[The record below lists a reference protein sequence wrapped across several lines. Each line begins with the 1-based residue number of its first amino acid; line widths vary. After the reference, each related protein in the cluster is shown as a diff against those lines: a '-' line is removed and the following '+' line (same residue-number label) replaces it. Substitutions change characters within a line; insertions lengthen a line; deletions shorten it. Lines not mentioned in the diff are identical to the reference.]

1 MKKINIQRLNKIQ
14 TIKFKT
20 VDELTKFLHQKCFI
34 SYANRVAEKIW
45 NLNTGSSLERNNLRF
60 SINSKAEL
68 I

>member
-45 NLNTGSSLERNNLRF
+45 NLNIDASLERNNLRF
-60 SINSKAEL
+60 SINSKEEL

>member
-1 MKKINIQRLNKIQ
+1 MRRINIQRLNKIQ

-20 VDELTKFLHQKCFI
+20 VDELKKFLHHKCFI
-34 SYANRVAEKIW
+34 NYAHQVAEKIW